1 MQSEQQD
8 FFWPSYVDF
17 MTTLFIVMLVLF
29 VLTYKVLHDK
39 NTELQAKLLVAE
51 DIEALDSAMIALQDG
66 DLFEYQPLYKR
77 HVLKQQVLFD
87 PHDDKIPEEFYDALV
102 RAGEKLSTVVRNL
115 PERVR
120 CQLVIE
126 GRAARQ
132 LDEKQ
137 TPSGWYDPKYPYNL
151 SYRRALALYRFW
163 QSRNIFFDEK
173 KCEVIVAGSG
183 FDGVGRDVDE
193 DKNKRFIIH
202 LVPKIGE

>member
-1 MQSEQQD
+1 
-8 FFWPSYVDF
+8 
-17 MTTLFIVMLVLF
+17 
-29 VLTYKVLHDK
+29 LHDK
-39 NTELQAKLLVAE
+39 NTELQAKLIVAE

-77 HVLKQQVLFD
+77 HVLKQQVLFQA
-87 PHDDKIPEEFYDALV
+87 HDDKIPAEFYEALV
-102 RAGEKLSTVVRNL
+102 KAGNKLSAVVSNL

-132 LDEKQ
+132 LDEKSSR
-137 TPSGWYDPKYPYNL
+137 SGFDPKYPYNL

>member
-1 MQSEQQD
+1 MQSDQQD

-17 MTTLFIVMLVLF
+17 MTSLFIVMLVLF
-29 VLTYKVLHDK
+29 VLTNKLLLDK
-39 NTELQAKLLVAE
+39 NKDLQAKLLVAE

-77 HVLKQQVLFD
+77 HVLRQQVLFA
-87 PHDDKIPEEFYDALV
+87 PHEDKIPLEYDEVLIL
-102 RAGEKLSTVVRNL
+102 AGKKLATVIKKL
-115 PERVR
+115 PDRVR

-132 LDEKQ
+132 LEEK
-137 TPSGWYDPKYPYNL
+137 SSRFGFDPKYPYSL

-163 QSRNIFFDEK
+163 QTHGIIFDPR
-173 KCEVIVAGSG
+173 KCEVIIGGSG

-193 DKNKRFIIH
+193 EKNKRFIIH
-202 LVPKIGE
+202 LIPKIGE